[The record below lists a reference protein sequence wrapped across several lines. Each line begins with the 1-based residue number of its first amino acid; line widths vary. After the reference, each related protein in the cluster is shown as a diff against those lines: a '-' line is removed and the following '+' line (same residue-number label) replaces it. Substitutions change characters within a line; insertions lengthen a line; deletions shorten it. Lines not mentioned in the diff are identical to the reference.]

1 MEPRKSL
8 LSKKIGVDNHVTLSL
23 YKTVS
28 DYRNACDQLSD
39 LVPESVGYEE
49 DLLDV
54 GLLEEAGDDLLGIF
68 QIPAGWRNRC
78 SSYKLC
84 WGI

>member
-1 MEPRKSL
+1 MFGL
-8 LSKKIGVDNHVTLSL
+8 
-23 YKTVS
+23 KTVS
-28 DYRNACDQLSD
+28 DYRNACAQLSD